1 MRDKEGVPIKYEAY
15 STGNQQALGERM
27 LRETGL
33 VNKGGVNKKR
43 ASNKTNWVPHTHPH
57 SKFQETG
64 IPYSEGF

>member
-33 VNKGGVNKKR
+33 VNKGGVNKKK
-43 ASNKTNWVPHTHPH
+43 ASDKINWGPHTHPH
-57 SKFQETG
+57 SEFQKTG
-64 IPYSEGF
+64 NSCSEEF